1 MSERLEIRISEPK
14 KQLLRDAAGL
24 LGITVT
30 RFIMKICTNEA
41 KKVVARRSC
50 ILECDG
56 KQLDMFE
63 GYKE

>member
-1 MSERLEIRISEPK
+1 MSERLEIRISAAK
-14 KQLLRDAAGL
+14 KELLRQASDL

-41 KKVVARRSC
+41 KKIVSRRSC
-50 ILECDG
+50 ILECDT

-63 GYKE
+63 EYKE